1 MSPNQVNKENEMLV
15 WSSNEELDP
24 VPKIRRHVQVG
35 DHVRISKAKHVFEK
49 GYLPNWTTEIF
60 VVSKILNTVP
70 IQVKIKDLNDEEIIG
85 SFYLKE
91 IQAVDLPDEYEIEKI
106 VSRKRV
112 RGQMQYLVKWLGY
125 PDSFN
130 SWVSAADIREL

>member
-1 MSPNQVNKENEMLV
+1 M
-15 WSSNEELDP
+15 
-24 VPKIRRHVQVG
+24 
-35 DHVRISKAKHVFEK
+35 FEK

-112 RGQMQYLVKWLGY
+112 RGQMQYLIKWLGY